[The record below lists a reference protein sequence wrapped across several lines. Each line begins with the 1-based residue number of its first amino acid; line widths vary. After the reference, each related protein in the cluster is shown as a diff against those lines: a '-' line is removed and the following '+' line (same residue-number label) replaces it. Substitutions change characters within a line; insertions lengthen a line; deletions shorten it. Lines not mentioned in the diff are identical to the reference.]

1 MEKTI
6 TLRPHLSE
14 KTYGLSG
21 ARNVYAFFVPGNAN
35 KHTVARAVKAQFDVE
50 VETVNIVNV
59 KGKAKRTARKGG
71 RAVIGQRSDA
81 KKAYVTI
88 KEGQKLPFFEA
99 AEKEEKEQVERQ
111 AKIEKQV
118 EKAAKKAAKKEEK

>member
-21 ARNVYAFFVPGNAN
+21 ERNVYVFFVPGSAN
-35 KHTVARAVKAQFDVE
+35 KHTVARAVKAQFEVE
-50 VETVNIVNV
+50 VESVNIVNV
-59 KGKAKRTARKGG
+59 KGKTKRTTRKGG
-71 RAVIGQRSDA
+71 RAVMGQRSDA
-81 KKAYVTI
+81 KKAYVAV

-99 AEKEEKEQVERQ
+99 AEQEEKEQVERQ
-111 AKIEKQV
+111 AKVQKQV

>member
-1 MEKTI
+1 MEKSI
-6 TLRPHLSE
+6 ILRPHLSE

-21 ARNVYAFFVPGNAN
+21 ERNVYAFFVPGHAN

-59 KGKAKRTARKGG
+59 KGKVKRTSRKGG
-71 RAVIGQRSDA
+71 RPVMGQRSDL
-81 KKAYVTI
+81 KKAYVTV
-88 KEGQKLPFFEA
+88 KAGQKLPFFESL
-99 AEKEEKEQVERQ
+99 EQEEKDQADRQ